1 MGLSKKR
8 GNTNLIT
15 LRTELNRLNL
25 DSNKELTKES
35 PEVSES
41 QKINALNTIAKSSGG
56 SVKSTINEAKKRGRK
71 KNELIDGSRLLT
83 C

>member
-35 PEVSES
+35 SEISES
-41 QKINALNTIAKSSGG
+41 QKINALDTIAKSSGG
-56 SVKSTINEAKKRGRK
+56 SVKSTIAEAKKRGRK